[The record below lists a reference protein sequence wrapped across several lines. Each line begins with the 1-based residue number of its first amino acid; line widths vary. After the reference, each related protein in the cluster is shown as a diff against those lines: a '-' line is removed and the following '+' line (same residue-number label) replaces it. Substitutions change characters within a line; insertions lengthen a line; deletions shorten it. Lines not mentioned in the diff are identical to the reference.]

1 MTSASLRSA
10 FFSSTSG
17 QKLMGGDGARDNV
30 PGGQDPENSGQNPPP
45 PNVNIEQVN
54 LSQLVQN
61 VNENTNQLVQLMRE
75 TVPKQK
81 EKKCKCCC
89 KVPSTQ
95 NWVSFVSLC
104 LVIVFG
110 LVTILGFVVV
120 GFFHFTSKFDEM
132 SSQISKQPDTFKN
145 LTTQFERFMEA
156 ITKLLKDPRVVSHI
170 NASETFNKT
179 EG

>member
-17 QKLMGGDGARDNV
+17 QKVDDYEMQTLMGGDGARDNV

-61 VNENTNQLVQLMRE
+61 VNENTNQLVQL
-75 TVPKQK
+75 
-81 EKKCKCCC
+81 
-89 KVPSTQ
+89 
-95 NWVSFVSLC
+95 
-104 LVIVFG
+104 
-110 LVTILGFVVV
+110 
-120 GFFHFTSKFDEM
+120 FDEM